1 MLVKTK
7 ISPEIKFSGLSN
19 KINSKSQINP
29 RILVKLIQNKKKCD
43 REKGRWEG
51 GGEGGEADCRLV
63 PGQTLNRNYHIA
75 FSSRIFP

>member
-43 REKGRWEG
+43 REKGIL
-51 GGEGGEADCRLV
+51 EGGEADCRLV